1 MKTPLSSVLRQRRT
15 PVHLDDHIEYSQ
27 LTVSLNGRGVSLR
40 QRIKGSDVKTKNQF
54 LVRGGQFIYSRI
66 DARNGAMGIVPAEL
80 DAAVV
85 TGDFPVFDVDERKLN
100 PAYLSLVVRSR
111 PFVEACKQA
120 SKGVT
125 NRKRVKENE
134 FLSLALDLPDLRE
147 QERISSRIVHVES
160 HAGRAASLCEQVE
173 EAYDDLLFSIA
184 HNTSQDAPRLPLR
197 DVAPIVRRKVEIQ
210 EEEEYPELGIRS
222 FGKGTFH
229 KPAIK
234 GSELGSKRLYRIEP
248 GDLLFSNVFAWEGAI
263 AIAQAEDKNRF
274 GSHRFITC
282 LPDPS
287 KALVEYLRTWF
298 LSAEGMAEIRAA
310 SPGAAGRNKTLN
322 LKKLEAIQV
331 PVPDMAK
338 QRRFAHVYAS
348 VQAARKLNQQTADEL
363 EAIMPA
369 ALDRAFAGAL

>member
-1 MKTPLSSVLRQRRT
+1 
-15 PVHLDDHIEYSQ
+15 
-27 LTVSLNGRGVSLR
+27 
-40 QRIKGSDVKTKNQF
+40 
-54 LVRGGQFIYSRI
+54 
-66 DARNGAMGIVPAEL
+66 
-80 DAAVV
+80 
-85 TGDFPVFDVDERKLN
+85 
-100 PAYLSLVVRSR
+100 
-111 PFVEACKQA
+111 
-120 SKGVT
+120 
-125 NRKRVKENE
+125 VKENE

-160 HAGRAASLCEQVE
+160 HAARAASLCEQVE

-210 EEEEYPELGIRS
+210 EEEDYPELGIRS

-263 AIAQAEDKNRF
+263 AIAQPEDKNRF

-338 QRRFAHVYAS
+338 QRRFADVYAR

-363 EAIMPA
+363 EAIIPA
-369 ALDRAFAGAL
+369 ALDRAFGGTI